1 MKSLQLTHSLL
12 KSTGVT
18 QGGSKKNHRRTHRV
32 HKEVEPSTSDSDAS
46 SGEGYHLHKLHEHS
60 SNPINLQVLVNDRQ
74 LTMELDTGTAV
85 FIISEE
91 TRKTLF
97 ADQKLCKSTLVL
109 KTFTEEPMQVVGQLN
124 VRVKY
129 GTQEAKLV
137 LIVIGGNSPSIF
149 GRNWLKYLCLDWSN
163 ITAV

>member
-1 MKSLQLTHSLL
+1 
-12 KSTGVT
+12 
-18 QGGSKKNHRRTHRV
+18 
-32 HKEVEPSTSDSDAS
+32 
-46 SGEGYHLHKLHEHS
+46 
-60 SNPINLQVLVNDRQ
+60 
-74 LTMELDTGTAV
+74 MELDTGTAV

-91 TRKTLF
+91 IRKTLF

-137 LIVIGGNSPSIF
+137 LIVIGGNGPSIF
-149 GRNWLKYLCLDWSN
+149 RRN
-163 ITAV
+163 